1 MAKSTTYAGPDV
13 HKDTHTG
20 LAAAGRRARAW
31 KTPYACCLLAH
42 PTYAPMAQKKR
53 ELITERTKGVLAT
66 VEERAMWLCGDR
78 DIGRQPRAAAYARQE
93 TADEWPPAGPRARGA
108 ARYRLHEWRRPHR
121 RLRRDGD
128 LTHEGIRVTECA
140 AAAGG

>member
-13 HKDTHTG
+13 HRDTHTG

-78 DIGRQPRAAAYARQE
+78 G
-93 TADEWPPAGPRARGA
+93 
-108 ARYRLHEWRRPHR
+108 YRLAAPRCG
-121 RLRRDGD
+121 LREAGDG
-128 LTHEGIRVTECA
+128 
-140 AAAGG
+140 